1 MKFFNKPQVL
11 VCTTSQST
19 FSMLKESY
27 GKDFKLILLRGTDA
41 LRTALSKKILPV
53 IFDGSVS
60 SLESCME
67 YMDEY
72 EEKYSEVQPY
82 QAFCLFL
89 SDKQLEKELKKQ
101 DPSGKENIL
110 KEIYESDI
118 VSSISNINNKES
130 YPLASE
136 FITVPEEA
144 NTFEEIL
151 DFFPKAKAEYSSHKT
166 PTNIEG
172 SDSSISNPSHV
183 SSPTLPEVQETA
195 VNEEIS
201 HVSIGEVPNIS
212 MLMGSISSQ
221 ATVPGEINEV
231 ESAPEQYTTPS
242 TQVTEVDATP
252 SLPQVPEAP
261 VMSAAQATHL
271 GNESSGDKRN
281 TSQSNGVDY
290 QQSFEELQAK
300 HEAFIVE
307 AQATA
312 SNWSAAY
319 DQVSADK
326 QKLEQELSE
335 VKQNS
340 VASQSSVSALTLRKE
355 FEAHEQTMVNIKNA
369 INTQAENEI
378 KDKKILIKSQKE
390 TIKDLQRKLEVKEK
404 QADIEAVKRVK
415 LQDELE
421 EYKLL
426 GTRFQEMMSSF
437 PFAAPNNRSSQSTQS
452 VNHSVDKR
460 NNSKEQVSTN
470 QDSQSYS
477 ENKNLQGK
485 ASNPSK
491 KVKNKSMQDMIQ

>member
-19 FSMLKESY
+19 FSMLKEAY
-27 GKDFKLILLRGTDA
+27 GKDFKLTLLRDTDA
-41 LRTALSKKILPV
+41 LRTALSKKVLPV

-67 YMDEY
+67 YMEEY

-101 DPSGKENIL
+101 EPSGKENIL

-118 VSSISNINNKES
+118 VSSISNVNNKES
-130 YPLASE
+130 YALASE
-136 FITVPEEA
+136 IITVPEEA
-144 NTFEEIL
+144 ATFEEVL
-151 DFFPKAKAEYSSHKT
+151 DFFPKAKAEYSSHRT
-166 PTNIEG
+166 TTNVEG
-172 SDSSISNPSHV
+172 YDSSISNPSPV
-183 SSPTLPEVQETA
+183 TSPTLPEVQETEIS
-195 VNEEIS
+195 EEVS

-212 MLMGSISSQ
+212 KLMGSISSQ

-231 ESAPEQYTTPS
+231 ELASEQD
-242 TQVTEVDATP
+242 VTP

-261 VMSAAQATHL
+261 ATSVAQELHL
-271 GNESSGDKRN
+271 GNETSGDEGK
-281 TSQSNGVDY
+281 TSQSKSNGIDY
-290 QQSFEELQAK
+290 QLAFEELQAK

-307 AQATA
+307 AQSTA

-340 VASQSSVSALTLRKE
+340 VDSQSSVSALTLRKE

-378 KDKKILIKSQKE
+378 KDKEILIKSQKE
-390 TIKDLQRKLEVKEK
+390 TIKDLQRKVEEKEK
-404 QADIEAVKRVK
+404 QADAEAVKRVK

-421 EYKLL
+421 EYKQL

-452 VNHSVDKR
+452 VNHSVE
-460 NNSKEQVSTN
+460 KEQVSSN
-470 QDSQSYS
+470 QEPQSHS
-477 ENKNLQGK
+477 EDKNPHGK
-485 ASNPSK
+485 SPNPSK

>member
-19 FSMLKESY
+19 FSMLKEAY
-27 GKDFKLILLRGTDA
+27 GKDFKLTLLRGTDA
-41 LRTALSKKILPV
+41 LRTALSKKVLPV
-53 IFDGSVS
+53 IFDGSIS

-67 YMDEY
+67 YMEEY

-130 YPLASE
+130 YALASE
-136 FITVPEEA
+136 IITVPEEA
-144 NTFEEIL
+144 NTFEEVL
-151 DFFPKAKAEYSSHKT
+151 DIFPKAKAEYSS
-166 PTNIEG
+166 N
-172 SDSSISNPSHV
+172 SN
-183 SSPTLPEVQETA
+183 SSPVTPSALPEVQETEIS
-195 VNEEIS
+195 EEVS

-212 MLMGSISSQ
+212 ELMGSISTQ

-231 ESAPEQYTTPS
+231 ELASEQDTTPS
-242 TQVTEVDATP
+242 TQVSEVDATP

-261 VMSAAQATHL
+261 ATSVAQEPHL
-271 GNESSGDKRN
+271 GNGTSGDEGK
-281 TSQSNGVDY
+281 TSQSKSNGIDY
-290 QQSFEELQAK
+290 QLAFEELKAK

-307 AQATA
+307 AQSTA
-312 SNWSAAY
+312 SNWSEAY
-319 DQVSADK
+319 NQLSADK
-326 QKLEQELSE
+326 QKIEQELSE

-340 VASQSSVSALTLRKE
+340 VDSQSSVSALTLRKE

-369 INTQAENEI
+369 INTQAEKEI
-378 KDKKILIKSQKE
+378 KDKEILIKSQKE
-390 TIKDLQRKLEVKEK
+390 TIKDLQRKLEEKEK
-404 QADIEAVKRVK
+404 QADAEAVKRVK

-421 EYKLL
+421 EYKQL

-437 PFAAPNNRSSQSTQS
+437 PFASPNNRSSQSTQS
-452 VNHSVDKR
+452 VNRSVENR
-460 NNSKEQVSTN
+460 NNSKDQVSSN
-470 QDSQSYS
+470 QDSQSHS
-477 ENKNLQGK
+477 ENKNPHGK

>member
-19 FSMLKESY
+19 FSMLKEAY
-27 GKDFKLILLRGTDA
+27 GKDFKLTLLRGTDA
-41 LRTALSKKILPV
+41 LRTALSKKVLPV

-67 YMDEY
+67 YMEEY

-101 DPSGKENIL
+101 EPSGKENIL

-118 VSSISNINNKES
+118 VSSISNVNNKES
-130 YPLASE
+130 YALASE
-136 FITVPEEA
+136 IITVPEEA
-144 NTFEEIL
+144 ATFEEIL
-151 DFFPKAKAEYSSHKT
+151 DFFPKAKAEYSSHRT
-166 PTNIEG
+166 TANVEA
-172 SDSSISNPSHV
+172 SDSSISNPSPV
-183 SSPTLPEVQETA
+183 TSPTLPEVQETA
-195 VNEEIS
+195 VNDKIS

-212 MLMGSISSQ
+212 KLMGSISSQ
-221 ATVPGEINEV
+221 ATVPGEVNEV
-231 ESAPEQYTTPS
+231 ESAPAQDT
-242 TQVTEVDATP
+242 TP

-261 VMSAAQATHL
+261 ATSVAQEPHL
-271 GNESSGDKRN
+271 GNEISDDEGKTFQSK
-281 TSQSNGVDY
+281 SNGIDY
-290 QQSFEELQAK
+290 QLAFEELQAK

-319 DQVSADK
+319 DQMSADK
-326 QKLEQELSE
+326 QKLEQELSV
-335 VKQNS
+335 VKQNTID
-340 VASQSSVSALTLRKE
+340 SQSSVSALTLRKE

-378 KDKKILIKSQKE
+378 KDKDILIKSQKE
-390 TIKDLQRKLEVKEK
+390 TIKGLQRKLEEKEK

-421 EYKLL
+421 EYKQL

-437 PFAAPNNRSSQSTQS
+437 PFASPNNRSSQLTQS
-452 VNHSVDKR
+452 VNRSVENR
-460 NNSKEQVSTN
+460 NNSKDQVSSN
-470 QDSQSYS
+470 QDSQSHS
-477 ENKNLQGK
+477 ENKNPHGK

>member
-19 FSMLKESY
+19 FSMLKETY
-27 GKDFKLILLRGTDA
+27 GKDFKLTLLRGTDA
-41 LRTALSKKILPV
+41 LRTALSKKLLPV

-67 YMDEY
+67 YMEEY

-101 DPSGKENIL
+101 APSGKENIL

-130 YPLASE
+130 YALASE
-136 FITVPEEA
+136 IITVPEEA
-144 NTFEEIL
+144 NTFEEVL
-151 DFFPKAKAEYSSHKT
+151 DFFPKAKAEYSSHIT
-166 PTNIEG
+166 TTNVEG
-172 SDSSISNPSHV
+172 SDSSISNPSPV
-183 SSPTLPEVQETA
+183 TSPTLPEVQETEIS
-195 VNEEIS
+195 EEVS

-212 MLMGSISSQ
+212 KLMGSISSQ
-221 ATVPGEINEV
+221 ATAPGEINEV
-231 ESAPEQYTTPS
+231 ELASEQDTTPS
-242 TQVTEVDATP
+242 TQVSKVDATP

-261 VMSAAQATHL
+261 ATSVAQEPHL
-271 GNESSGDKRN
+271 GNETSGDEGK
-281 TSQSNGVDY
+281 TSQSKSNGIDY
-290 QQSFEELQAK
+290 QLAFEELKAK

-307 AQATA
+307 AQSTA

-340 VASQSSVSALTLRKE
+340 VDSQSSVSALTLRKE

-378 KDKKILIKSQKE
+378 KDKEILIKSQKE
-390 TIKDLQRKLEVKEK
+390 TIKGLQRKLEEKEK
-404 QADIEAVKRVK
+404 QADAEAVKRVK

-421 EYKLL
+421 EYKRMGL
-426 GTRFQEMMSSF
+426 RFQEMMSSF
-437 PFAAPNNRSSQSTQS
+437 PFAVPNNSSSQSTQS
-452 VNHSVDKR
+452 VESRTD
-460 NNSKEQVSTN
+460 SKEQVSSN
-470 QDSQSYS
+470 QDSYSHS
-477 ENKNLQGK
+477 ENKNPHGK

>member
-19 FSMLKESY
+19 FSLLKEVY
-27 GKDFKLILLRGTDA
+27 GKDVKLTLLRGTDA
-41 LRTALSKKILPV
+41 LRIALSKKVLPV

-67 YMDEY
+67 YMEEY

-110 KEIYESDI
+110 KEIYGSDI

-136 FITVPEEA
+136 IITVPEEA
-144 NTFEEIL
+144 NAFEEVL
-151 DFFPKAKAEYSSHKT
+151 DFFPKAKAEYSNHKT
-166 PTNIEG
+166 STNVEG
-172 SDSSISNPSHV
+172 SDSSISNPSPV
-183 SSPTLPEVQETA
+183 TSPTLPEVQETA
-195 VNEEIS
+195 VNEEMS

-212 MLMGSISSQ
+212 KLMGSISSQ
-221 ATVPGEINEV
+221 ATVAGELDEAP
-231 ESAPEQYTTPS
+231 SAPQQPKTSS
-242 TQVTEVDATP
+242 TQVTEGDVTP

-261 VMSAAQATHL
+261 VTLEVQEPQSK
-271 GNESSGDKRN
+271 NEVVLNLNN
-281 TSQSNGVDY
+281 TRKNNEVDY
-290 QQSFEELQAK
+290 QVAFEELQAK

-307 AQATA
+307 AQTTA
-312 SNWSAAY
+312 SNWSVAY
-319 DQVSADK
+319 NQVSADK

-340 VASQSSVSALTLRKE
+340 VDSQSSVSALTLRKE

-369 INTQAENEI
+369 INTQAEKEI
-378 KDKKILIKSQKE
+378 KDKDILIKSQKE
-390 TIKDLQRKLEVKEK
+390 SIKDLQRKLEEKEK
-404 QADIEAVKRVK
+404 QADAEAVKRVK

-421 EYKLL
+421 EYKRMGL
-426 GTRFQEMMSSF
+426 RFQEMMSSF
-437 PFAAPNNRSSQSTQS
+437 PFIAANNTSSQSTQS
-452 VNHSVDKR
+452 VEDR
-460 NNSKEQVSTN
+460 ND
-470 QDSQSYS
+470 QDHASHYQT
-477 ENKNLQGK
+477 ENKQPHGK
-485 ASNPSK
+485 TSNPSK
-491 KVKNKSMQDMIQ
+491 KGKNKSMQDMIQ